1 VECDGLWQST
11 GCRHA
16 EDRQAGFGWPFLR
29 REDLDILGAGHSTK
43 IGNELY
49 FPFKQIPDKFMTEA
63 MVGVNLLL
71 RADRDPFSLLGSIRA
86 QVAGPTLDQ
95 PMYSVRTMEQI
106 ISESLAERRFTMLLL
121 VIFASTALALAMVG
135 IYGVM
140 SYAVGR
146 CTHELGVR
154 MALGASQ
161 QTVLSLV
168 LRQGMTLAASGAIV
182 GLAGALVLTRFMA
195 GLLFGVRPTDPWT
208 LGAVAL
214 LLGGIALSACC
225 VPAMRAA
232 KVDPMVALRY
242 E

>member
-1 VECDGLWQST
+1 
-11 GCRHA
+11 
-16 EDRQAGFGWPFLR
+16 
-29 REDLDILGAGHSTK
+29 
-43 IGNELY
+43 
-49 FPFKQIPDKFMTEA
+49 
-63 MVGVNLLL
+63 
-71 RADRDPFSLLGSIRA
+71 
-86 QVAGPTLDQ
+86 
-95 PMYSVRTMEQI
+95 
-106 ISESLAERRFTMLLL
+106 
-121 VIFASTALALAMVG
+121 
-135 IYGVM
+135 M

-146 CTHELGVR
+146 RTHELGVR
-154 MALGASQ
+154 MALGPSR

-214 LLGGIALSACC
+214 LLGGIALAACC
-225 VPAMRAA
+225 VPAVRAA